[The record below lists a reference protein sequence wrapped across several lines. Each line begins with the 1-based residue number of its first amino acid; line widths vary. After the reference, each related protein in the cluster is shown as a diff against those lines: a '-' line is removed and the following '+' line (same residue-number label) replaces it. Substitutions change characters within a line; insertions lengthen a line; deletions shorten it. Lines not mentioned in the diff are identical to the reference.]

1 MQISSDEQYCP
12 TSHVERHEEE
22 GWQVRGPPL
31 ISSLQDVEP
40 VTVEQSEVTA
50 QVTKINDCTKNLCII
65 KPHHIDICFLHHKS
79 LRKNI

>member
-1 MQISSDEQYCP
+1 MQISTDEQYCP

-50 QVTKINDCTKNLCII
+50 QVTKIND
-65 KPHHIDICFLHHKS
+65 
-79 LRKNI
+79 